1 MEEVYPWKKQIPESY
16 EKSRKRRFPKNLKN
30 FQQNELYTR
39 IIPHEINRVLCG
51 KITEEEA
58 LANMEMHIKNKAEIY
73 ADCGKKYWSCDR

>member
-1 MEEVYPWKKQIPESY
+1 MYITEDLLAEIPESY

-58 LANMEMHIKNKAEIY
+58 LANMEMHIKNKAEI
-73 ADCGKKYWSCDR
+73 